1 MATILIVGGDHL
13 GNIKEKLE
21 HLGFQNVFHIKGRR
35 GSDVRL
41 HIPKEVNMILVLTD
55 YVNHNLA
62 KIIKLRA
69 KERELPI
76 VFSRRAWSDIHSSI
90 NVLQIS

>member
-1 MATILIVGGDHL
+1 MASILIVGGDHL

-21 HLGFQNVFHIKGRR
+21 HLGYQKILHIKGRR
-35 GSDVRL
+35 DSDVRL
-41 HIPKEVNMILVLTD
+41 HIPKEVKMILVLTD

-62 KIIKLRA
+62 KNIKLRA

-76 VFSRRAWSDIHSSI
+76 VFSRRAWSDIHSLI
-90 NVLQIS
+90 NALQIS